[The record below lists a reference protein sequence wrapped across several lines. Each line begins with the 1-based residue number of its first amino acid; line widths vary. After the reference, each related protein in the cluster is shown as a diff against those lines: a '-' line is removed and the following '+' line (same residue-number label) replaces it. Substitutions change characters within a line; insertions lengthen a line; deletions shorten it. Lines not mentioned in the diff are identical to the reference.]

1 MYVSNVVREAWS
13 IPCVIE
19 LEVRA
24 LLHIL
29 FSYIHETVRRKK
41 MPNSPRGIHSS
52 VKQEGIATARLS
64 AE

>member
-19 LEVRA
+19 LDVRA

-41 MPNSPRGIHSS
+41 NARFARSIHSS

>member
-19 LEVRA
+19 LDVRA

-29 FSYIHETVRRKK
+29 FSYIHETMRRKK
-41 MPNSPRGIHSS
+41 N
-52 VKQEGIATARLS
+52 A
-64 AE
+64 